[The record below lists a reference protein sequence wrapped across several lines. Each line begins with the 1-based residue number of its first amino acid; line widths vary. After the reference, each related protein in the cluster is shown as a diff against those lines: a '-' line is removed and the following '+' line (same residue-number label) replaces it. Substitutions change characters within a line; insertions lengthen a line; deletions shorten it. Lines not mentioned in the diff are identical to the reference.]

1 MTEQS
6 LAQLYQ
12 NEPAAKGAVA
22 DAVSFRNGVK
32 MYQLDDTGAVVGVS
46 ITGAKYYK
54 DDDLN

>member
-1 MTEQS
+1 M
-6 LAQLYQ
+6 
-12 NEPAAKGAVA
+12 
-22 DAVSFRNGVK
+22 VSKCNGVK

>member
-1 MTEQS
+1 M
-6 LAQLYQ
+6 AV
-12 NEPAAKGAVA
+12 ARDDKGAGA
-22 DAVSFRNGVK
+22 AAAVSFRNGVK